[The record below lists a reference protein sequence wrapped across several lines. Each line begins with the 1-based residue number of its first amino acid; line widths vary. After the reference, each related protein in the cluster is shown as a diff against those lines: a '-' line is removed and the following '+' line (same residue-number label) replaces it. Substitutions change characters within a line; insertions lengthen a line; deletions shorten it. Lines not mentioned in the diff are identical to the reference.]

1 VFVLGVAGT
10 LVLRGSMVG
19 AMRMTG
25 AMSVASG
32 GGTAAASAW
41 TPMPGQGRL
50 AAAAVFLAMWVVMMV
65 AMMMPSLVPT
75 LSRYRR
81 LASNAGGARPG
92 LQTALV
98 GAGYFSVWAGIGVA
112 AYLAGALWQ
121 EAGVRWAGVARSGP
135 LAAAALLVAAGCV
148 QLTGWKARQLGR
160 CRAATCAFAPG
171 PGAGGAWRHGLESG
185 VACALCCAGLMAVL
199 LVAGVMD
206 LRVMAVVAAAITVE
220 RLVPWPAVAA
230 RAAGVLA
237 VAAGVFAVG
246 RALGVG

>member
-1 VFVLGVAGT
+1 MFVASVAGT

-19 AMRMTG
+19 AMP
-25 AMSVASG
+25 MSA
-32 GGTAAASAW
+32 
-41 TPMPGQGRL
+41 PMPEQGRL
-50 AAAAVFLAMWVVMMV
+50 GRAAFFLAMWVVMMV

-81 LASNAGGARPG
+81 LAPDAGGARPG
-92 LQTALV
+92 LRTALV

-121 EAGVRWAGVARSGP
+121 EAGSRWAGLARSAP
-135 LAAAALLVAAGCV
+135 LAAAGLLLAAGLV
-148 QLTGWKARQLGR
+148 QFTGWKARQLGR

-185 VACALCCAGLMAVL
+185 VACALCCAGFMTVL

-206 LRVMAVVAAAITVE
+206 LRVMVVVAAAITFE
-220 RLVPWPAVAA
+220 RLAPWPAFAA

-237 VAAGVFAVG
+237 VAAGAFALVRAVG
-246 RALGVG
+246 AA